1 VPRTTNIEARPPIIP
16 GKPCKLCT
24 PQVSK
29 RSIFYS
35 KYAEILANP
44 YVDTN
49 PATAPTI
56 MALPGP
62 RAKLQV
68 APIATPPAKVAF

>member
-1 VPRTTNIEARPPIIP
+1 
-16 GKPCKLCT
+16 
-24 PQVSK
+24 VSK